1 MAAFA
6 LLFDNQ
12 RKQRFFRDRFDTL
25 DTLSDNEVVQQYRLP
40 REGIYQQLEL
50 IKDDISPKCMRRQPL
65 DVLTKVF
72 YLINSLL
79 YDT

>member
-25 DTLSDNEVVQQYRLP
+25 DTLSDNEVVQHYRLP
-40 REGIYQQLEL
+40 REGIYQLLEL
-50 IKDDISPKCMRRQPL
+50 IKDDISPKCMRSQQL
-65 DVLTKVF
+65 DALTKVF
-72 YLINSLL
+72 YSINSLF